1 MFPIPI
7 HNEGG
12 GGAARAVAVIVT
24 MACGWAVA
32 VAESWRLSCVRV
44 RKRPS
49 SGPSFDK
56 WDEMRLGARHPLPPP
71 NSNSSRGPLPRP
83 HSREKGRDI
92 NENWHHREEQGPE
105 LIDLRQPLEG
115 RLEG

>member
-44 RKRPS
+44 RERPS
-49 SGPSFDK
+49 SGPSLDK
-56 WDEMRLGARHPLPPP
+56 WDEMWLGSLLSLSP
-71 NSNSSRGPLPRP
+71 
-83 HSREKGRDI
+83 
-92 NENWHHREEQGPE
+92 EEQF
-105 LIDLRQPLEG
+105 QPG
-115 RLEG
+115 APPSPAQ